1 MQELF
6 KLNNKIIPNLNTSVL
21 CTSDFNSQND
31 IAFYLKQNIP
41 IITKQEQTSKSPINP
56 ELLNELDCLY
66 LTSKTNLTKI
76 DKLKL
81 NIISKLSQEPS
92 CLIFFNILTYLDTI
106 FKEKLLTF
114 LKNHHI
120 HLINYTS
127 EIEETLFFDYLIV
140 TNNKEIIMEGPTK
153 DILKEETI
161 LKKLGFNL
169 PFIIELSN
177 GLKYYGLVNE
187 TYYNNERLLNEL
199 WK

>member
-92 CLIFFNILTYLDTI
+92 CLIFFNILTYSFTI
-106 FKEKLLTF
+106 SCAFMMYF
-114 LKNHHI
+114 YHI
-120 HLINYTS
+120 RPFSLPWAPSTS
-127 EIEETLFFDYLIV
+127 SSPQMIYFF
-140 TNNKEIIMEGPTK
+140 
-153 DILKEETI
+153 
-161 LKKLGFNL
+161 
-169 PFIIELSN
+169 
-177 GLKYYGLVNE
+177 
-187 TYYNNERLLNEL
+187 
-199 WK
+199 